1 MDKFWKEVMTK
12 FRGFRDRNFSKIGE
26 SCIRVGISANAITS
40 LSLILGLFA
49 IYYLF
54 DNTWLFV
61 LFAAAHLIADGLDG
75 VLARASKTTEF
86 GRYFDYL
93 SDRTITLLI
102 LIKIGWFFNDY
113 YAYLVAGLF
122 IAAQTIYAISK
133 MKAPILF
140 TRMIILGLVAIN
152 LPTIAYLTTGIA
164 SIYSLARQLQWYIAP
179 RR

>member
-86 GRYFDYL
+86 GRYFDYH
-93 SDRTITLLI
+93 D
-102 LIKIGWFFNDY
+102 
-113 YAYLVAGLF
+113 
-122 IAAQTIYAISK
+122 
-133 MKAPILF
+133 
-140 TRMIILGLVAIN
+140 
-152 LPTIAYLTTGIA
+152 
-164 SIYSLARQLQWYIAP
+164 
-179 RR
+179 